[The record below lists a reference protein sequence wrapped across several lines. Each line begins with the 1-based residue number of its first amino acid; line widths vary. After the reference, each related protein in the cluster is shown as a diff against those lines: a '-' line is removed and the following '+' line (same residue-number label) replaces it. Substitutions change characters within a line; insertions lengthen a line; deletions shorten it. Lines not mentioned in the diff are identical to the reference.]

1 MLKLTSR
8 DIGIIRH
15 WADKSQDSP
24 FPQEK
29 ALLQR
34 IRKSALNRDM
44 LFSRKELKIILHWA
58 DQETRGHFGT
68 EQYLLEQEHLLLQKI
83 ESFMEDDY

>member
-1 MLKLTSR
+1 MLKLNSQ
-8 DIGIIRH
+8 DINIICH
-15 WADKSQDSP
+15 WAEKAETSP

-29 ALLQR
+29 SLIQR
-34 IRKSALNRDM
+34 IQRGSLNRDM
-44 LFSRKELKIILHWA
+44 LFSQKELRIILHWA

-83 ESFMEDDY
+83 ESFMEDEL

>member
-1 MLKLTSR
+1 MLKLNSR
-8 DIGIIRH
+8 DIEIIRH
-15 WADKSQDSP
+15 WAEKAEASP

-34 IRKSALNRDM
+34 IRRDTQNRDM
-44 LFSRKELKIILHWA
+44 LFSQKELRIILHWA

-68 EQYLLEQEHLLLQKI
+68 EQFLLEQEHLLLQKI
-83 ESFMEDDY
+83 ESFMGDEF